1 MNSKM
6 KKLLFLL
13 IIGFCL
19 LFTLCISCYSWY
31 NFDIENYSL
40 KNVDDGVYQGTY
52 SSGPVSAIVN
62 VIVKKH
68 RYDNIEIIE
77 HNTGLGKEAET
88 IIHNVIK
95 EQSLD
100 VDTISGA
107 TLSSKVILKSI
118 EIAVFD
124 K

>member
-1 MNSKM
+1 MNLKLN
-6 KKLLFLL
+6 KLLILL
-13 IIGFCL
+13 IVGFSFL
-19 LFTLCISCYSWY
+19 ITLCVSCLTWY
-31 NFDIENYSL
+31 NFDVTNFSL
-40 KNVDDGVYQGTY
+40 LNVDDGIYKGSY

-62 VIVKKH
+62 VIVKEH
-68 RYDNIEIIE
+68 SYDNIEIIE
-77 HNTGLGKEAET
+77 HNTGLGKKAEY
-88 IIHNVIK
+88 IIQDVIR
-95 EQSLD
+95 EQTLD